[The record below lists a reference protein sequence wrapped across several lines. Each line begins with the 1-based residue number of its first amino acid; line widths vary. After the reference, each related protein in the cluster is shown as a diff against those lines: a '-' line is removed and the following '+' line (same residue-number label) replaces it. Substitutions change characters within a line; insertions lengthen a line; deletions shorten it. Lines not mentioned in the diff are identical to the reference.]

1 MIVKDGEGA
10 TKLVDIV
17 VRGARNAREAG
28 RVADAIAR
36 SPLCKTAFFG
46 GDPYAGRIV
55 CAAGYSGAVFDPA
68 RLDVYLD
75 RVQIVR
81 RGVEVVGKV
90 ERRASRI
97 AAAPEFT
104 LTLDLHAGTGTAM
117 RMASDLTVDY
127 VRFNSDYRT

>member
-1 MIVKDGEGA
+1 
-10 TKLVDIV
+10 VDIV
-17 VRGARNAREAG
+17 VRGARSARDAA

-36 SPLCKTAFFG
+36 SPLCKAAFYG

-68 RLDVYLD
+68 RLDVYLGA
-75 RVQIVR
+75 VQIVR
-81 RGVEVVGKV
+81 RGVEVVARV

-104 LTLDLHAGTGTAM
+104 LTLDLHAGVGTAR